1 MIRRLVAQPPPE
13 PRPTPD
19 DPEAELARR
28 ARAKRLI
35 NQRVDEEM
43 RRISSPERQR
53 CRLFGCVP
61 TRRASAARTRE
72 PSALEQRVFG
82 TAVKATPAESKL
94 ADAIAQLQTLVTE
107 QESKLE
113 RAREHARSA
122 YKAGGD
128 AKQNKEALAA
138 MKRAKHMEKRLDGLQ
153 GQLAMVERQRDTL
166 EESQMQKKLVAALSQ
181 SAKAMKAN
189 GKLVKQAEHVADSA
203 VEFFDQNEDISNA
216 LAQAHDAGDDDELL
230 AELAE
235 LITADQA
242 IEAALEVQ
250 GEYARESLPAPSA
263 TPSCAPSST
272 SLPASSLADFPS
284 APKTVKKQERAALL
298 AAT

>member
-1 MIRRLVAQPPPE
+1 MMRRVAVQSPPE
-13 PRPTPD
+13 QSSSIEDPD
-19 DPEAELARR
+19 TELARR

-35 NQRVDEEM
+35 NQRVDAEM
-43 RRISSPERQR
+43 QRVTSPERGR
-53 CRLFGCVP
+53 CRLLGCMPIRRSVS
-61 TRRASAARTRE
+61 TRRE
-72 PSALEQRVFG
+72 PSAMEQRVFG

-94 ADAIAQLQTLVTE
+94 AEAIAQLQALIAE
-107 QESKLE
+107 HESKAE
-113 RAREHARSA
+113 RTREHARSM

-138 MKRAKHMEKRLDGLQ
+138 MKRAKHMDKRLEGLY
-153 GQLAMVERQRDTL
+153 GQLTMVERQRDTL

-181 SAKAMKAN
+181 SAKVMKAN
-189 GKLVKQAEHVADSA
+189 GTLVKQAENVADSA

-216 LAQAHDAGDDDELL
+216 LAQGHDDGDDDELL

-235 LITADQA
+235 LTIADQA
-242 IEAALEVQ
+242 IEAALELQ
-250 GEYARESLPAPSA
+250 AEALPTPLPAPL
-263 TPSCAPSST
+263 PSP
-272 SLPASSLADFPS
+272 SSLADLPS